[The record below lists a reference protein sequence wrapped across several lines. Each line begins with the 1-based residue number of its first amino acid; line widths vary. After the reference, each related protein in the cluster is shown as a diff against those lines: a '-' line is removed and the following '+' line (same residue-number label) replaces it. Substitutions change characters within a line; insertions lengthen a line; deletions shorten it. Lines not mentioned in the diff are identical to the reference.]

1 MPPPS
6 AETVVQSMAIF
17 GEADT
22 IVRYPDQIEAR
33 VAAGYDQLAS
43 NASLS
48 ELRATIAPTGW
59 QPSLEMAV
67 EELRELALPTLLI
80 WGDHDPVGGADAVR
94 LTADTIPVA
103 RLEMLPAGHAP
114 WLGHP
119 GRTASLVSEF
129 LR

>member
-1 MPPPS
+1 M
-6 AETVVQSMAIF
+6 F

-22 IVRYPDQIEAR
+22 IVRYPDQIDAR
-33 VAAGYDQLAS
+33 MAAGYDQLAG

-59 QPSLEMAV
+59 QPTLEMAV
-67 EELRELALPTLLI
+67 EELRELAVPTLLI
-80 WGDHDPVGGADAVR
+80 WGDHDPVGGADVAR
-94 LTADTIPVA
+94 LTADTIPAA
-103 RLEMLPAGHAP
+103 RLEVLPAGHAP

-119 GRTASLVSEF
+119 ERTASLVSEF